1 MRQQSGLEYPELSGV
16 TCNPS
21 GSFYTVS
28 PTRARG
34 STRGLGTASYRCTL
48 AEECAV
54 RAGSRVRR
62 MPVKILISD
71 DSPVFRR
78 TLRQL
83 LESVDQWQ
91 VIETRDGG
99 EAVTQAITTLPDV
112 VVLDLAMPVKDGLTA
127 AREIAQALPGTPILI
142 CTMHKAPQMELEAQ
156 KAGARG
162 TLSKENSTAIVPAIH
177 QLLNEKRAQA
187 ANSSANETPGETG
200 RSSAHEAR
208 GESPSNHK
216 RPTSPDPKS

>member
-1 MRQQSGLEYPELSGV
+1 
-16 TCNPS
+16 
-21 GSFYTVS
+21 
-28 PTRARG
+28 
-34 STRGLGTASYRCTL
+34 
-48 AEECAV
+48 
-54 RAGSRVRR
+54 
-62 MPVKILISD
+62 
-71 DSPVFRR
+71 
-78 TLRQL
+78 
-83 LESVDQWQ
+83 
-91 VIETRDGG
+91 
-99 EAVTQAITTLPDV
+99 
-112 VVLDLAMPVKDGLTA
+112 
-127 AREIAQALPGTPILI
+127 LI